1 LGKDDALTL
10 TPVRE
15 MTLEDALEYI
25 GKNELVE
32 GTPKSSRL
40 RKKVL
45 GPGMR
50 KLRHKRTT
58 R

>member
-25 GKNELVE
+25 GKNKLVE
-32 GTPKSSRL
+32 GTPKSIRL
-40 RKKVL
+40 REKVL

-50 KLRHKRTT
+50 KLRHKRITT
-58 R
+58 